1 MGHSIVY
8 CDNCGLLLK
17 ELDFQK
23 GKASCQDNRNYCS
36 GCRPVPEAPPPPPP
50 APPPPST
57 ARIKPVPSSTSRI
70 PRASSGDTKYR
81 MASVREPLAAPP
93 PPAPPPKSPL
103 ALYAGIGGA
112 VLLLLIVVIAAASGG
127 GSRKGGRTEPDSSTA
142 ISRPEPVKRP
152 APGVP
157 VAPAGSSRDS
167 AAKDA
172 YARLLE
178 LQRIESRNLAAQWKA
193 GAEAAEAVRGTAFE
207 PDLNQELAK
216 LRRRLSDE
224 LGEVDV
230 AARAPRSAEQY
241 RAALDLYEAALKRHA
256 LAEWTTPIG
265 KGLEALKAE
274 IEERYKS
281 LADPA
286 LEARGRG
293 SEAEG
298 RAARDRIV
306 KWGLPELAARLDAA
320 LAATAKTPEPPP
332 KTEDDAAALRVR
344 EREAYQ
350 ARWKAALLRWSPA
363 APAEAVKALEGA
375 AAELKDAELKKQAAA
390 DLEDLKLATAF
401 AAEAPALLAKIP
413 KGQKASWTYRDG
425 QGAFVRVDDVLLKAD
440 AFRLEVRQGEDSV
453 VFPAG
458 ELGLATFGELWRQRP
473 AKKEGDARAVA
484 LACLLEGDV
493 EGAAR
498 FAPLSEA
505 QKALVPAASEKEQA
519 ARDLFRQA
527 EFEYPDPETVVDAVT
542 KYRSLLAE
550 HGATG
555 VVARNRALI
564 AARVEAVKEHVLP
577 VGDLQV
583 SGGWKKGKH
592 GKVEA
597 AWVTQQDV
605 DLAQIKTQFVDL
617 AFGAWPDTDY
627 KAWIFAGGCCLEV
640 FSCYLQATELQGP
653 DPENPKQKVPL
664 EPGSGSGQPVKIP
677 FTSLKK
683 KHSDH
688 TGPKEPDRFEWIP
701 LGTFR
706 FTTPGPKKIRIL
718 TNQKGFGA
726 ATAFISATRSAPPS
740 ATELREAERLRTEA
754 PGSGPRVP
762 PPSGFVYRELFRGI
776 GGTDIG
782 EFLKQAAVVENRAN
796 EAGNV
801 PLIEHENLGDDYGS
815 RYRGYVHPPVTGDYV
830 FRIAGDDR
838 TELLLSSDEDP
849 AKKQRIAFGGD
860 WTNPREYGKTPAQTS
875 QPVKLKAGR
884 RYYIE
889 ALHKEGGGGDHISV
903 SWQLP
908 DGKQEQPIP
917 SNRYSPFLPVRK

>member
-17 ELDFQK
+17 EVDFQK
-23 GKASCQDNRNYCS
+23 GKASCQNNRNYCS
-36 GCRPVPEAPPPPPP
+36 SCRPVPVAPPPPKP
-50 APPPPST
+50 APPAST
-57 ARIKPVPSSTSRI
+57 TRIKPVVPSSTSRI
-70 PRASSGDTKYR
+70 PRASSGDTKHR
-81 MASVREPLAAPP
+81 MASVREPLAAPLP
-93 PPAPPPKSPL
+93 SKKSPA

-112 VLLLLIVVIAAASGG
+112 VLLLIVVIAAASGG
-127 GSRKGGRTEPDSSTA
+127 GARRGARTEEAGTLE

-152 APGVP
+152 TPGIP
-157 VAPAGSSRDS
+157 VAPVGSSRDA

-172 YARLLE
+172 YARLMTVQNVE
-178 LQRIESRNLAAQWKA
+178 PRNLTAQWKA
-193 GAEAAEAVRGTAFE
+193 GTEAAEAVRGTAFE
-207 PDLNQELAK
+207 ADLNQELAK

-224 LGEVDV
+224 VGEVEL
-230 AARAPRSAEQY
+230 AARTPRGAEQY

-256 LAEWTTPIG
+256 LPEWTTPVG

-274 IEERYKS
+274 IEERFKGVC
-281 LADPA
+281 DPA
-286 LEARGRG
+286 VEARGRG
-293 SEAEG
+293 SDVEG
-298 RAARDRIV
+298 KAARVRVV
-306 KWGLPELAARLDAA
+306 KWGLPEFTARLEVA
-320 LAATAKTPEPPP
+320 LTTAVGTPEPPP
-332 KTEDDAAALRVR
+332 KPEDAAVALRVK
-344 EREAYQ
+344 EREVYQ
-350 ARWKAALLRWSPA
+350 GRWKAALLRWSPS
-363 APAEAVKALEGA
+363 APAEAVKALESA
-375 AAELKDAELKKQAAA
+375 AGELKDAELKKEAAA

-401 AAEAPALLAKIP
+401 VAEAPALLAKLP
-413 KGQKASWTYRDG
+413 KGQKASWTYRDDR
-425 QGAFVRVDDVLLKAD
+425 GAFVRVEDVLLKAD
-440 AFRLEVRQGEDSV
+440 AFRLEVKQGEESV

-498 FAPLSEA
+498 FAPLTEA
-505 QKALVPAASEKEQA
+505 QKALVPAPSEKEQA

-527 EFEYPDPETVVDAVT
+527 EFEYADPETVVEAVT
-542 KYRSLLAE
+542 KYRALLGD
-550 HGATG
+550 HGSTG
-555 VVARNRALI
+555 VVTRNRALI
-564 AARVEAVKEHVLP
+564 AARIEPVKEHVLP
-577 VGDLQV
+577 VGDLLV
-583 SGGWKKGKH
+583 SGGWRKGKH
-592 GKVEA
+592 GKIEA
-597 AWVTQQDV
+597 AWVTQQDI

-617 AFGAWPDTDY
+617 SFAAWPDTDY

-640 FSCYLQATELQGP
+640 FSCYLQASELQGP

-688 TGPKEPDRFEWIP
+688 TGPKEPDRFEWLP

-726 ATAFISATRSAPPS
+726 AMACVSATRSGPPS
-740 ATELREAERLRTEA
+740 ATDLREAERLRLET
-754 PGSGPRVP
+754 PGTGQRVP
-762 PPSGFVYRELFRGI
+762 PASGFVYREIFRGI
-776 GGTDIG
+776 GGTDVA
-782 EFLKQAAVVENRAN
+782 EFLKQPAVLENRPS

-801 PLIEHENLGDDYGS
+801 PLIEHEAIADDYGT
-815 RYRGYVHPPVTGDYV
+815 RYRGYLHPPLTGDYV
-830 FRIAGDDR
+830 FKIAGDDR
-838 TELLLSSDEDP
+838 AELLLSSDEDP
-849 AKKQRIAFGGD
+849 AKKQRIAFCGD

-875 QPVKLKAGR
+875 QPVRLKAGR

-903 SWQLP
+903 AWQLP

-917 SNRYSPFLPVRK
+917 ANRYSPFLPVNVKK